1 MYWASIGA
9 SKMSWPKSSI
19 LSWSSYPALNRIFN
33 NTVKKIGVES
43 MCIADGE
50 KHCSFFFPVFRLH
63 AAEQQSSVCVG
74 VWGVFLSGWVCRA
87 LPPCFFEQWLFTS
100 AENVLHLALLRLHWC
115 TSTRP
120 LWACLSK
127 HEKAGEEKR
136 EKHFFP
142 LFYFFCRYSVRGWQ
156 CRSALVRNLCCFVL
170 LSKVGIWF
178 FCDWKHF
185 TSVLMWAIGGG
196 SLFGSCFLLRGLI
209 K

>member
-1 MYWASIGA
+1 MEQLPSDKENLQEYSG
-9 SKMSWPKSSI
+9 
-19 LSWSSYPALNRIFN
+19 
-33 NTVKKIGVES
+33 KIGVES

-63 AAEQQSSVCVG
+63 AAERQSSVCVD

-100 AENVLHLALLRLHWC
+100 AENVLHLALLRLRWC

-136 EKHFFP
+136 EKHFILLFI
-142 LFYFFCRYSVRGWQ
+142 FYFLQ
-156 CRSALVRNLCCFVL
+156 ILCAWLAVQKCACTYFML
-170 LSKVGIWF
+170 LCIV
-178 FCDWKHF
+178 
-185 TSVLMWAIGGG
+185 V
-196 SLFGSCFLLRGLI
+196 
-209 K
+209 